1 MFRLIVWLILIL
13 VVVFFVV
20 FNVDPKVK
28 LHLLPGVTLENIPLA
43 LVIIISFT
51 LGVLFGIMVS
61 ITQMI
66 KLKLEIRKL
75 QKEVEVKDEDSKQT
89 F

>member
-75 QKEVEVKDEDSKQT
+75 HKEVEVKDEDSKQT